1 MGEQA
6 KMSAAEHTGIS
17 VHGWKPRPPP
27 SATNVAGRFA
37 RLERLDPARHAETL
51 WAAVSGNDHIWDYL
65 PYGPFANA
73 KKFTA
78 WLTERAALRDPLYY
92 TVLER
97 TSGRALGCLTLMEI
111 RPEMGVIEVGHIF
124 YSPALQK
131 TPAATDAFYLVAK
144 MVFEEL
150 GYRRFE
156 WKCND
161 LNDPSKF
168 AALRFG
174 FTFEGV
180 FRQHLIVK
188 GRNRDTAWYSMLD
201 GEWPARKAAFERWLS
216 PDNFNATGRQKIALS
231 QLNGVGS
238 S

>member
-1 MGEQA
+1 MTATEN
-6 KMSAAEHTGIS
+6 TG
-17 VHGWKPRPPP
+17 VPVKGWTERPRPDGRGME
-27 SATNVAGRFA
+27 GRFA
-37 RLERLDPARHAETL
+37 RLEKLDPTRHGANL
-51 WAAVSGNDHIWDYL
+51 WAAVGGNDHIWDFL
-65 PYGPFANA
+65 AYGPFATQA
-73 KKFTA
+73 DFTA
-78 WLTERAALRDPLYY
+78 WLAARAALRDPLYY
-92 TVLER
+92 TVIEKK
-97 TSGRALGCLTLMEI
+97 TGRALGCLTLMEI

-131 TPAATDAFYLVAK
+131 TPAATDAIHLAAK
-144 MVFEEL
+144 IAFDDL

-201 GEWPARKAAFERWLS
+201 TEWPARKAAFERWLA
-216 PDNFNATGRQKIALS
+216 PDNFEPSGQQKLALS
-231 QLNGVGS
+231 QMNGVGS

>member
-27 SATNVAGRFA
+27 SATNIEGRFA

-65 PYGPFANA
+65 PYGPFANVT
-73 KKFTA
+73 KFTA

>member
-1 MGEQA
+1 MTATEN
-6 KMSAAEHTGIS
+6 TG
-17 VHGWKPRPPP
+17 VPVKGWTERPWPDGH
-27 SATNVAGRFA
+27 SMDGRFA
-37 RLERLDPARHAETL
+37 RLEKLDPARHGANL
-51 WAAVSGNDHIWDYL
+51 WAAVKDNDHIWDYL
-65 PYGPFANA
+65 PYGPFATEA
-73 KKFTA
+73 DFTA
-78 WLTERAALRDPLYY
+78 WLASRAQLRDPFYY
-92 TVLER
+92 TVIER
-97 TSGRALGCLTLMEI
+97 KTGRALGCLTLMEI
-111 RPEMGVIEVGHIF
+111 RPAMGVIEVGHIF

-131 TPAATDAFYLVAK
+131 TPAATDAIHLAAK
-144 MVFEEL
+144 IAFDDL

-188 GRNRDTAWYSMLD
+188 GRNRDTAWYSILD
-201 GEWPARKAAFERWLS
+201 SEWPVRKAAFERWLS
-216 PDNFNATGRQKIALS
+216 PDNFDASGRQKIALS
-231 QLNGVGS
+231 QMNGVGS

>member
-1 MGEQA
+1 MTQKFNLG
-6 KMSAAEHTGIS
+6 SAVPGWSERPAPTG
-17 VHGWKPRPPP
+17 
-27 SATNVAGRFA
+27 ATVEGRFA
-37 RLERLDPARHAETL
+37 RLEKLDAARHGANL
-51 WAAVSGNDHIWDYL
+51 WAAVKDNDHIWDFL
-65 PYGPFANA
+65 AYGPFANEA
-73 KKFTA
+73 GFTA
-78 WLTERAALRDPLYY
+78 WLATRAALTDPLYY
-92 TVLER
+92 TVLEKK
-97 TSGRALGCLTLMEI
+97 TGRALGCLTLMET
-111 RPEMGVIEVGHIF
+111 RPAMGVIEVGHIF

-131 TPAATDAFYLVAK
+131 TPAATDAIYLAAK
-144 MVFEEL
+144 IVFDDL
-150 GYRRFE
+150 GYRRYE

-201 GEWPARKAAFERWLS
+201 SEWPVRKAAFERWLS
-216 PDNFNATGRQKIALS
+216 PDNFDASGRQKIALS
-231 QLNGVGS
+231 QMNGVGS